1 MILTRKSPKN
11 VSTFHLKGAINTSLI
26 NVWRNKNPDSETLNA
41 IVESHNIDNFKK
53 LEFGYNIE
61 PSLRSMTFYHNLH
74 AYIIALNAT
83 NAVDLCF
90 LYSPYFQIPSF
101 CEYLYANGANISSRN
116 PDDCSTL
123 DIAILADH
131 AEIASFL
138 FSKGIEIDEK
148 AFYYAVS
155 SNSTV
160 MVELLVSHGAD
171 VNFRENNTGFSMLH
185 IACLNCNIKVVE
197 ILISHG
203 ININDNEDVR
213 GFTPLVIASMMHYKE
228 IAEFLLSHGAS
239 TNIQDKNG
247 KMAIHHAIVPD
258 CQGFTEFIT
267 NKIEYLN
274 FHSRYQPSLPIVE
287 NFSDMIVLL
296 LSNGA
301 DVNAKK

>member
-1 MILTRKSPKN
+1 
-11 VSTFHLKGAINTSLI
+11 
-26 NVWRNKNPDSETLNA
+26 
-41 IVESHNIDNFKK
+41 
-53 LEFGYNIE
+53 
-61 PSLRSMTFYHNLH
+61 
-74 AYIIALNAT
+74 
-83 NAVDLCF
+83 
-90 LYSPYFQIPSF
+90 
-101 CEYLYANGANISSRN
+101 
-116 PDDCSTL
+116 
-123 DIAILADH
+123 
-131 AEIASFL
+131 
-138 FSKGIEIDEK
+138 
-148 AFYYAVS
+148 
-155 SNSTV
+155 
-160 MVELLVSHGAD
+160 
-171 VNFRENNTGFSMLH
+171 MLH
-185 IACLNCNIKVVE
+185 IACLNKNIEVVE

-301 DVNAKK
+301 EKKKKK